1 MSQLPKPDKIKAV
14 IVLIAGGSGFL
25 GQKLAGR
32 LASDGHE
39 VRILTR
45 QTSTDPKRL
54 TWHPDGT
61 PGDLPQRLAGIDAVV
76 NLAGENVSEGRWTE
90 ARKAALASSRILST
104 RTIAGAITRSA
115 RPPRVLVNASGVGY
129 YGPHGDEPVT
139 EATPHGSD
147 FFGRLCVD
155 WEGEARAA
163 APAARVAM
171 VRSGIALAADG
182 GALKKMLLPFKL
194 GLGATVGSGQQY
206 LPWIHVDDWTAL
218 VTWLITTDS
227 ASGAFNATAPGSTTN
242 HEFTRALGRVLGRP
256 AFLRAPAF
264 AMRLALGE
272 MADMLLTGQR
282 ALPACAERAG
292 FQFSYPTL
300 EPALRSLPL

>member
-1 MSQLPKPDKIKAV
+1 M

-25 GQKLAGR
+25 GQKLAAHLRRRG
-32 LASDGHE
+32 DE

-45 QTSTDPKRL
+45 QRSTDPKRI
-54 TWHPDGT
+54 TWQPDGT
-61 PGDLPQRLAGIDAVV
+61 PGALTPHLSGVDAVV
-76 NLAGENVSEGRWTE
+76 NLAGENVAGARWSES
-90 ARKAALASSRILST
+90 RKAVLRSSRILPT
-104 RTIAGAITRSA
+104 RTLASAIARSD
-115 RPPRVLVNASGVGY
+115 RPPRVFISASGVGY
-129 YGPHGDEPVT
+129 YGPHADEPVT

-155 WEGEARAA
+155 WEEEARAA
-163 APAARVAM
+163 AAATRVAM

-194 GLGATVGSGQQY
+194 GLGATLGSGRQY

-218 VTWLITTDS
+218 VSWMIDS
-227 ASGAFNATAPGSTTN
+227 EAAAGAFNATAPGSATN
-242 HEFTRALGRVLGRP
+242 GEFTRALGRVLKRP
-256 AFLRAPAF
+256 AIFRAPAF

-272 MADMLLTGQR
+272 MADMLLSGQR

-292 FQFSYPTL
+292 FQFSHPSL